1 MKKKISKVCW
11 VLDPEVIA
19 QLKACPECKE
29 NPAVFLTA
37 KKVPCCR
44 LHWEKLA
51 DGVGV
56 ASVDLGVP
64 KVEEGVD
71 FEETTTKYPP
81 SECCNI
87 KAPKTEEV
95 AE

>member
-11 VLDPEVIA
+11 VLAPEVLS

-44 LHWEKLA
+44 
-51 DGVGV
+51 
-56 ASVDLGVP
+56 
-64 KVEEGVD
+64 
-71 FEETTTKYPP
+71 
-81 SECCNI
+81 
-87 KAPKTEEV
+87 
-95 AE
+95 